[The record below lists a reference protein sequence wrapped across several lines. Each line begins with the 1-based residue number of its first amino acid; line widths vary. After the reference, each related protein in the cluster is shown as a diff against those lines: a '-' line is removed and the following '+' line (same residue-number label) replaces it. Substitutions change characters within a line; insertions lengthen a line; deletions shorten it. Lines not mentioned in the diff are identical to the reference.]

1 MVTIDQT
8 QRSLELA
15 KGQRKEV
22 CVCVCVWVWF
32 DSVATDEEERKWDL
46 GEWCGLGPVG
56 GLVYAK
62 AQGWQ
67 PSIIFS
73 PTRGQPQTH
82 VWLNFVSENLLVLL

>member
-22 CVCVCVWVWF
+22 CVWVWF
-32 DSVATDEEERKWDL
+32 DSVAADEERKWDL

-56 GLVYAK
+56 GLAYNK
-62 AQGWQ
+62 AG
-67 PSIIFS
+67 
-73 PTRGQPQTH
+73 
-82 VWLNFVSENLLVLL
+82 NLP